1 METDEFDTLALKSKK
16 ADEAID
22 EAIPKG
28 GDISKGI
35 KQLKKQLKQAVKDD
49 DYTKAAELS
58 TKIQTLIAA
67 VPELEEE
74 PEKKEPEAK
83 EKPAEEPEAKEKP
96 AEEPEAKTEPE
107 PAPVEEPVGAG
118 VEEGMIEETTTW
130 EELGWQVDE
139 QSASP
144 DLTGWKIQDAKGRQ
158 FEITETD
165 EKGLV
170 IQDGDGSTKR
180 LGYLGDLNSGGA
192 KLINPQNEVIGFD
205 KRGNFVTPADEGKLP
220 VIDKDAP
227 DKADTIKKLAEEKDA
242 KAKARK
248 EKVAKAKKEKVA
260 KAKKDKK

>member
-1 METDEFDTLALKSKK
+1 MK
-16 ADEAID
+16 
-22 EAIPKG
+22 
-28 GDISKGI
+28 
-35 KQLKKQLKQAVKDD
+35 LKKILNAEGIVVEVVDSYKLKDGEQEV
-49 DYTKAAELS
+49 T
-58 TKIQTLIAA
+58 
-67 VPELEEE
+67 
-74 PEKKEPEAK
+74 PEK
-83 EKPAEEPEAKEKP
+83 
-96 AEEPEAKTEPE
+96 EPE

-227 DKADTIKKLAEEKDA
+227 DKDDTIKKLAEEKDA
-242 KAKARK
+242 KAKVRK
-248 EKVAKAKKEKVA
+248 EKVAKAKKEKAAKKDKEAKAKKDKEA